1 MLNCL
6 VVLRVARQHPGE
18 QASGYAA
25 PSYFVLSAVLW
36 VVVLQFRLLSPLT
49 LTGQKQKF
57 ILFLCKLI
65 MISKHDFIKAAMDL
79 CS

>member
-18 QASGYAA
+18 QASGYEA

-49 LTGQKQKF
+49 LTGQKKVYF
-57 ILFLCKLI
+57 VS
-65 MISKHDFIKAAMDL
+65 M
-79 CS
+79 